1 MKARILFILSFMSIA
16 VLCNAQD
23 YLKSQFNY
31 ANELFK
37 AEQYYDAITEY
48 KRLLLFDSTNT
59 YRYQAEYRI
68 GESYKGGAK
77 YDDAI
82 KYFSLAE
89 KDAQS
94 KDEIFATKTQVI
106 RSNILRRTTD
116 RALQLL
122 DELEK
127 DSTYRSEIDTINYWR
142 GWAYMFADDWKS
154 AARAF
159 AVINPN
165 HPLKILADQTDRGK
179 VSVTFAKV
187 ISYILPGAGSIYTGK
202 ILSGLMSLAW
212 NAAAGY
218 WTISA
223 FTSNRIFDGFVVGE
237 LVWFRFYRGS
247 IQNAEEFAVQKNIDI
262 ANKSLRYLQNE
273 YKGIKP

>member
-1 MKARILFILSFMSIA
+1 MRARILFILNLMSIA
-16 VLCNAQD
+16 VLCKAQD
-23 YLKSQFNY
+23 YLKSQFDY
-31 ANELFK
+31 ANNLFN
-37 AEQYYDAITEY
+37 AEQYFDAITEY
-48 KRLLLFDSTNT
+48 KRLLFFDSTNT
-59 YRYQAEYRI
+59 YRYQTEYRI
-68 GESYKGGAK
+68 GESYKSGAK
-77 YDDAI
+77 YDDAV
-82 KYFSLAE
+82 KYFSLAQ

-94 KDEIFATKTQVI
+94 KEEIFAAKSQVV

-127 DSTYRSEIDTINYWR
+127 DSTFQNKIDTINYWR
-142 GWAYMFADDWKS
+142 GWAYMFADDWKLAS
-154 AARAF
+154 KTF
-159 AVINPN
+159 AKINPG
-165 HPLKILADQTDRGK
+165 HQLKILSEQTDRAK

-212 NAAAGY
+212 NFAAGY
-218 WTISA
+218 WTINA
-223 FTSNRIFDGFVVGE
+223 FVGNRIFDGFVVGE

-247 IQNAEEFAVQKNIDI
+247 VQNAEEFAVQKNIDI
-262 ANKSLRYLQNE
+262 ANKSLRFLQNE

>member
-1 MKARILFILSFMSIA
+1 MKARILFILSMLWFAI
-16 VLCNAQD
+16 VCKAQD
-23 YLKSQFNY
+23 QLETQFNY

-127 DSTYRSEIDTINYWR
+127 DSIYRSEIDTINYWR

-159 AVINPN
+159 AVISPN
-165 HPLKILADQTDRGK
+165 HPLKILADQTDRAK

-212 NAAAGY
+212 N
-218 WTISA
+218 
-223 FTSNRIFDGFVVGE
+223 
-237 LVWFRFYRGS
+237 
-247 IQNAEEFAVQKNIDI
+247 
-262 ANKSLRYLQNE
+262 
-273 YKGIKP
+273 

>member
-1 MKARILFILSFMSIA
+1 MLFAFVIQ
-16 VLCNAQD
+16 AQD

-31 ANELFK
+31 ANDLFK

-59 YRYQAEYRI
+59 YRYQTEFKI

-89 KDAQS
+89 KDAQD
-94 KDEIFATKTQVI
+94 KDEIFAAKTQVI

-127 DSTYRSEIDTINYWR
+127 DSTFRGEIDTIYYWR
-142 GWAYMFADDWKS
+142 GWAYMFADNWKS

-159 AVINPN
+159 ATINPS
-165 HPLKILADQTDRGK
+165 HPLKILADQTDRAK

-218 WTISA
+218 WTINA

>member
-1 MKARILFILSFMSIA
+1 MKARTLFILSFMSIA
-16 VLCNAQD
+16 VLCKAQD

-31 ANELFK
+31 ANDLFK

-59 YRYQAEYRI
+59 YQYQAEYRI
-68 GESYKGGAK
+68 GEAYKEGAK
-77 YDDAI
+77 FNDAI
-82 KYFSLAE
+82 KFFSLAE
-89 KDAQS
+89 KFAVDN
-94 KDEIFATKTQVI
+94 DEIFAAKTQII

-127 DSTYRSEIDTINYWR
+127 DTASQSKIDTINYWR
-142 GWAYMFADDWKS
+142 GWSYMLADDWKS
-154 AARAF
+154 AAKAF
-159 AVINPN
+159 AKINPS
-165 HPLKILADQTDRGK
+165 HELKILSEKTNRAK

-202 ILSGLMSLAW
+202 ILSGFMSLAW
-212 NAAAGY
+212 NVAAGY
-218 WTISA
+218 WTINA
-223 FTSNRIFDGFVVGE
+223 FTDNRIFDGFVVGE

-273 YKGIKP
+273 YKGVKP